1 MIIPNINTLTILEY
15 CCSFLHLLLDT
26 GVIVYSSRPNFILQ
40 ISFLQLLDQDLFA
53 FLWYI
58 QRNSRASGRMHAY
71 YHHSRGGKPA
81 SGENCWNISSKG
93 NCEFSFLEFA
103 NFCTDAGIHYLPN
116 CHLPKCCFYY
126 LPNCHL
132 PNCYLPKCCLPNCY
146 LPNLPYQKSAGSCSS
161 QGISASV
168 RQWLGQASALLLK
181 F

>member
-1 MIIPNINTLTILEY
+1 MIITKNTLTILQY
-15 CCSFLHLLLDT
+15 CSSFLRLLLDT

-103 NFCTDAGIHYLPN
+103 NFLYRCWDSLLTKLSLTKMLFLLLTKLSLTKLSLTKMLLTKLLLTKFT
-116 CHLPKCCFYY
+116 LPKIRPSILY
-126 LPNCHL
+126 
-132 PNCYLPKCCLPNCY
+132 
-146 LPNLPYQKSAGSCSS
+146 
-161 QGISASV
+161 I
-168 RQWLGQASALLLK
+168 
-181 F
+181 

>member
-103 NFCTDAGIHYLPN
+103 NFFVPMLGFITYQIVTYQNVVFITYQIVTYQIVTYQNVAYQIVTYQIYLTKNP
-116 CHLPKCCFYY
+116 P
-126 LPNCHL
+126 
-132 PNCYLPKCCLPNCY
+132 
-146 LPNLPYQKSAGSCSS
+146 
-161 QGISASV
+161 V
-168 RQWLGQASALLLK
+168 E
-181 F
+181 

>member
-1 MIIPNINTLTILEY
+1 M
-15 CCSFLHLLLDT
+15 
-26 GVIVYSSRPNFILQ
+26 YSSRPNFILQ

-103 NFCTDAGIHYLPN
+103 NFLYRCWDSLLTKLSLTKMSFLLLTKLSLTKLLLTKMLHTKLLPTKFTLPN
-116 CHLPKCCFYY
+116 IRPSFFRLAYVFYFWNLVYLNSRTTFEPKDHMNDLKTHKYY
-126 LPNCHL
+126 ILCISTWA
-132 PNCYLPKCCLPNCY
+132 PK
-146 LPNLPYQKSAGSCSS
+146 
-161 QGISASV
+161 I
-168 RQWLGQASALLLK
+168 ALV
-181 F
+181 

>member
-71 YHHSRGGKPA
+71 HHHSRGGKPA

-103 NFCTDAGIHYLPN
+103 NFLYRCWDSLLTKLSLTKMLFLLLTKLSLTKMLLTKLLLN
-116 CHLPKCCFYY
+116 KFTLPKIRPSKRCIDNLHTFIMHNSY
-126 LPNCHL
+126 LHRL
-132 PNCYLPKCCLPNCY
+132 
-146 LPNLPYQKSAGSCSS
+146 
-161 QGISASV
+161 
-168 RQWLGQASALLLK
+168 
-181 F
+181 